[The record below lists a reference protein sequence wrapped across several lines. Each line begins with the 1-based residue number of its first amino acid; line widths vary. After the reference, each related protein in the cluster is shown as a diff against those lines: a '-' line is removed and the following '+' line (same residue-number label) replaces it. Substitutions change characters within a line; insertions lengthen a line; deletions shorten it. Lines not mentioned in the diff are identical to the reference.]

1 MDVLWGKVDK
11 IDSKQI
17 YSVKENEVIKI
28 DNYKF
33 KALYTPGHANHHIA
47 WKLDNVIFTGDVAG
61 AKIKNG
67 PVMPACQPP
76 DINLELWE
84 KSIKIIEKEN
94 PTKLYLTH
102 FGEHQN
108 IKDHFEKLRKTLK
121 LWFDWIKK
129 NELKYKNNELL
140 TDKFNDYVLGEIKKE
155 NISEELIN
163 QYFAANPPYMS
174 VAGIKRYWKK
184 KHESK

>member
-1 MDVLWGKVDK
+1 
-11 IDSKQI
+11 
-17 YSVKENEVIKI
+17 
-28 DNYKF
+28 
-33 KALYTPGHANHHIA
+33 
-47 WKLDNVIFTGDVAG
+47 
-61 AKIKNG
+61 
-67 PVMPACQPP
+67 MPACPPP